1 MTPDPNG
8 PRKTRVA
15 LLFGGQS
22 AEHDVS
28 LRSGQT
34 VMRAFD
40 DRRYEVVSI
49 GITRQG
55 HWISGGDP
63 MAALTAAS
71 PMFHLGEGEEV
82 SALSLDEDETSAL
95 VAAAGAETSLA
106 IPSGMT
112 QDVDVVFPALHGP
125 MGEDGTLQGMLE
137 LAGVPYVG
145 AGVLGSSVAMDKA
158 MTKTVLA
165 QAGLPQLP
173 WRMVLRKDWERDSAA
188 ITEGIGGVIGFPCF
202 IKPANLGSSVGISKV
217 NSPAELPAAMELA
230 GRHDRKI
237 VIEQGVDAR
246 EIEMA
251 VLGNDEP
258 VASVAGEI
266 VPRDGFYD
274 YNAKYLDDSAELIV
288 PAKIDPDLLVF
299 LQGLAIDTFRAL
311 DLAGMAR
318 VDFFVERDTDRVY
331 INEVNTLPGFTSIS
345 MYPMLWEA
353 SGVPL
358 DELVDRLVQLALE
371 RHADRH
377 RSDARKVSR

>member
-1 MTPDPNG
+1 MTVDSHHDS
-8 PRKTRVA
+8 RIRVA
-15 LLFGGQS
+15 LLFGGKS

-28 LRSGQT
+28 LRSAQT
-34 VMRAFD
+34 IMGAFD
-40 DRRYEVVSI
+40 PGRYDVVPI

-55 HWISGGDP
+55 RWLSGGDP

-71 PMFHLGEGEEV
+71 PMFHLGEGEQA
-82 SALSLDEDETSAL
+82 SDTSLDEEATSAL
-95 VAAAGAETSLA
+95 AAASGSDASLA
-106 IPSGMT
+106 IPLSMT
-112 QDVDVVFPALHGP
+112 QNIDVVFPALHGP

-158 MTKTVLA
+158 MTKTVLT

-173 WRMVLRKDWERDSAA
+173 WRMVLRKEYERDPRRVA
-188 ITEGIGGVIGFPCF
+188 EWIGRTIGFPCF
-202 IKPANLGSSVGISKV
+202 VKPANLGSSVGISKV
-217 NSPAELPAAMELA
+217 AGAEELPAALELA
-230 GRHDRKI
+230 GQHDRKI

-258 VASVAGEI
+258 MASVAGEI

-274 YNAKYLDDSAELIV
+274 YNAKYIDDSAELIV
-288 PAKIDPDLLVF
+288 PAAIGPDVLIY
-299 LQGLAIDTFRAL
+299 LQGLAVDTFRAL
-311 DLAGMAR
+311 DLSGMAR
-318 VDFFVERDTDRVY
+318 VDFFIERSTDRIY

-345 MYPMLWEA
+345 MYPMLWQA

-358 DELVDRLVQLALE
+358 DQLVDRLVQLALE
-371 RHADRH
+371 RHADR
-377 RSDARKVSR
+377 R

>member
-1 MTPDPNG
+1 MTADPDG
-8 PRKTRVA
+8 TRKIRVA

-34 VMRAFD
+34 IMRAFD
-40 DRRYEVVSI
+40 HRRYEVVPI

-55 HWISGGDP
+55 RWVSGGDP

-71 PMFHLGEGEEV
+71 PMFHLGEGEQASNV
-82 SALSLDEDETSAL
+82 SVDDEETSAL
-95 VAAAGAETSLA
+95 VAASGSDASLA
-106 IPSGMT
+106 IPSSMA

-125 MGEDGTLQGMLE
+125 MGEDGTLQGMLD
-137 LAGVPYVG
+137 LVGLPYVG

-158 MTKTVLA
+158 MTKTVLT

-173 WRMVLRKDWERDSAA
+173 WRMVLRKDWERDPSG
-188 ITEGIGGVIGFPCF
+188 ITEGIASAIGFPCF
-202 IKPANLGSSVGISKV
+202 VKPANMGSSVGISKV
-217 NSPAELPAAMELA
+217 DSAEELAAAMALA
-230 GRHDRKI
+230 GEYDRKI

-251 VLGNDEP
+251 ILGNDEP
-258 VASVAGEI
+258 IASVAGEI
-266 VPRDGFYD
+266 VPRGEFYD
-274 YNAKYLDDSAELIV
+274 YTAKYIDDSAELIV
-288 PAKIDPDLLVF
+288 PARIDPDLLIY
-299 LQGLAIDTFRAL
+299 LQGLAVDTFRAL

-318 VDFFVERDTDRVY
+318 VDFFVERGTDHVY

-353 SGVPL
+353 SGIPL
-358 DELVDRLVQLALE
+358 PELVDRLVQLALE
-371 RHADRH
+371 RHADR
-377 RSDARKVSR
+377 R

>member
-1 MTPDPNG
+1 MTSEQTG
-8 PRKTRVA
+8 TRKIRVA

-28 LRSGQT
+28 LRSAQT
-34 VMRAFD
+34 IMNAFD
-40 DRRYEVVSI
+40 DSQYEVVPV
-49 GITRQG
+49 GITRHG
-55 HWISGGDP
+55 RWVSGGDP

-71 PMFHLGEGEEV
+71 PMFHLGEGEQASEATLDDGETSTLV
-82 SALSLDEDETSAL
+82 SA
-95 VAAAGAETSLA
+95 AGSDASLA
-106 IPSGMT
+106 IPMTMT

-125 MGEDGTLQGMLE
+125 MGEDGTIQGMLE

-158 MTKTVLA
+158 MTKTILM

-173 WRMVLRKDWERDSAA
+173 WRMVLRKDWERDP
-188 ITEGIGGVIGFPCF
+188 IGLGQWVADTIGFPCF
-202 IKPANLGSSVGISKV
+202 VKPANLGSSVGISKV
-217 NSPAELPAAMELA
+217 TGLAELPEAMALA
-230 GRHDRKI
+230 GFHDRKI
-237 VIEQGVDAR
+237 VIERGVDAR

-251 VLGNDEP
+251 ILGNDEP
-258 VASVAGEI
+258 IASVAGEI

-274 YNAKYLDDSAELIV
+274 YNAKYIDDSAELIV
-288 PAKIDPDLLVF
+288 PADIDADLLTY
-299 LQGLAIDTFRAL
+299 LQGLAVDTFRAL

-318 VDFFVERDTDRVY
+318 VDFFVERGTDHVF

-358 DELVDRLVQLALE
+358 PELVDRLVQLALE
-371 RHADRH
+371 RHADRY
-377 RSDARKVSR
+377 

>member
-1 MTPDPNG
+1 MTLDSDHDS
-8 PRKTRVA
+8 RIRVA
-15 LLFGGQS
+15 LLFGGKS

-28 LRSGQT
+28 LRSAQT
-34 VMRAFD
+34 IMGAFD
-40 DRRYEVVSI
+40 PGRYDVVPI

-55 HWISGGDP
+55 RWLSGGDP

-71 PMFHLGEGEEV
+71 PMFHLGEGEQA
-82 SALSLDEDETSAL
+82 SDASLDEEATSAL
-95 VAAAGAETSLA
+95 AVASGSNASLA
-106 IPSGMT
+106 IPSSMT
-112 QDVDVVFPALHGP
+112 QDIDVVFPALHGP

-158 MTKTVLA
+158 MTKTVLT

-173 WRMVLRKDWERDSAA
+173 WRMVLRKECERDP
-188 ITEGIGGVIGFPCF
+188 GGVAEWLASTIGFPCF
-202 IKPANLGSSVGISKV
+202 VKPANLGSSVGISKV
-217 NSPAELPAAMELA
+217 AGAEDLLPALKLA
-230 GRHDRKI
+230 GQHDRKI

-274 YNAKYLDDSAELIV
+274 YNAKYIDDSAELIV
-288 PAKIDPDLLVF
+288 PAGIDPEVLIY
-299 LQGLAIDTFRAL
+299 LQGLAVDTFRAL
-311 DLAGMAR
+311 DLSGMAR
-318 VDFFVERDTDRVY
+318 VDFFIERSTDRIF

-345 MYPMLWEA
+345 MYPMLWQA

-358 DELVDRLVQLALE
+358 DQLVDRLVRLALE
-371 RHADRH
+371 RHAER
-377 RSDARKVSR
+377 R

>member
-1 MTPDPNG
+1 MTVDSHHDS
-8 PRKTRVA
+8 RIRVA
-15 LLFGGQS
+15 LLFGGKS

-28 LRSGQT
+28 LRSAQT
-34 VMRAFD
+34 IMGAFD
-40 DRRYEVVSI
+40 PGRYDVVPI

-55 HWISGGDP
+55 RWLSGGDP

-71 PMFHLGEGEEV
+71 PMFHLGEGEQA
-82 SALSLDEDETSAL
+82 SDTSLDEDATSAL
-95 VAAAGAETSLA
+95 AAASGSDASLA
-106 IPSGMT
+106 IPPSMT
-112 QDVDVVFPALHGP
+112 QNIDVVFPALHGP

-158 MTKTVLA
+158 MTKTVLT

-173 WRMVLRKDWERDSAA
+173 WRMVLRKEYERDPRRVA
-188 ITEGIGGVIGFPCF
+188 EWIGRTIGFPCF
-202 IKPANLGSSVGISKV
+202 VKPANLGSSVGISKV
-217 NSPAELPAAMELA
+217 AGAEELPAALELA
-230 GRHDRKI
+230 GQHDRKI

-274 YNAKYLDDSAELIV
+274 YNAKYIDDSAELIV
-288 PAKIDPDLLVF
+288 PAAIGPDVLIY
-299 LQGLAIDTFRAL
+299 LQGLAVDTFRAL
-311 DLAGMAR
+311 DLSGMAR
-318 VDFFVERDTDRVY
+318 VDFFIERSTDRIY

-345 MYPMLWEA
+345 MYPMLWQA

-358 DELVDRLVQLALE
+358 DQLVDRLVQLALE
-371 RHADRH
+371 RHTDR
-377 RSDARKVSR
+377 R

>member
-1 MTPDPNG
+1 MTAVPNG
-8 PRKTRVA
+8 PRKIRVA

-28 LRSGQT
+28 LRSAQT
-34 VMRAFD
+34 IMRAFD
-40 DRRYEVVSI
+40 DQRYEIVPI
-49 GITRQG
+49 GITRLG
-55 HWISGGDP
+55 RWVSGGDP

-71 PMFHLGEGEEV
+71 PMFHLGEGEQASV
-82 SALSLDEDETSAL
+82 ASLDEAKTSVL
-95 VAAAGAETSLA
+95 VAASGSDASLA
-106 IPSGMT
+106 IPSSMT

-137 LAGVPYVG
+137 LAGVPYIG

-158 MTKTVLA
+158 MAKTVLT

-173 WRMVLRKDWERDSAA
+173 WRMVLHKEWERDGSAISEWVA
-188 ITEGIGGVIGFPCF
+188 HAIGFPCF

-217 NSPAELPAAMELA
+217 NGPAELPAAMAIA
-230 GRHDRKI
+230 GEHDRRI
-237 VIEQGVDAR
+237 VVEQGVDAR

-251 VLGNDEP
+251 VLGNDDP
-258 VASVAGEI
+258 IASIAGEI

-274 YNAKYLDDSAELIV
+274 YNAKYIDDSAELIV
-288 PAKIDPDLLVF
+288 PAEIEPDLLGS

-358 DELVDRLVQLALE
+358 GELVDRLVQLALE

-377 RSDARKVSR
+377 HRGE